1 MPERFNSLHFDS
13 VDSTNDICLREC
25 KKSNFPVVVTADS
38 QKKGRGRNQKNW
50 SSPPGSISFSYGY
63 KNKGIDPSICLK
75 TGLIVAAAIEKI
87 LDIQISLKWPN
98 DLIFNNKK
106 IGGILV
112 ESENIDSNFYIVIG
126 VGINLNVVP
135 KESHWGDLNID
146 VNEIQKKKD
155 LIQEMSNGLM
165 RLDDLEKR
173 EWQQDWLAKC
183 IHVNEEVTLNGEKK
197 SFIFLGIDNE
207 GKMLLKDESN
217 SIKPYS
223 DSSISVKGLY

>member
-1 MPERFNSLHFDS
+1 MPERFTHLHFDS

-25 KKSNFPVVVTADS
+25 KKSSFPVVVTADS
-38 QKKGRGRNQKNW
+38 QKKGRGRNQKKW
-50 SSPPGSISFSYGY
+50 SSPHGSISFSYGY
-63 KNKGIDPSICLK
+63 KNKGVDQSISVK
-75 TGLIVAAAIEKI
+75 TGLIVAEAIKKI

-112 ESENIDSNFYIVIG
+112 ESENIDSIFYVVIG
-126 VGINLNVVP
+126 VGINLNIVP

-146 VNEIQKKKD
+146 ASEMQKKKG
-155 LIQEMSNGLM
+155 LIQEMSKGLM

-183 IHVNEEVTLNGEKK
+183 IHVNKEVTLNGGKK
-197 SFIFLGIDNE
+197 SFIFLGIDDE

-223 DSSISVKGLY
+223 DSSITVKGLY